1 MNAIFLYI
9 NIRNLMSE
17 IIDKLLITF
26 IYVYLTV
33 NDTLITYYDHNIHM
47 LTYKNDF
54 AVIVKFSTKLLPGAD
69 YI

>member
-1 MNAIFLYI
+1 
-9 NIRNLMSE
+9 MSE

-47 LTYKNDF
+47 LAYKNDF